1 MHFPTMFMSELI
13 NMLRSSTITKNPFPR
28 HV

>member
-1 MHFPTMFMSELI
+1 MSELI